1 MRSRELFPQ
10 PHGELELQALRN
22 KEPPQPRGPSL
33 LTLQALQELDL
44 TACSKLSDAS
54 LAKVGLGCG
63 QAGAGVGWG
72 GESQGPGPTH
82 CGLGKFFS
90 LASTACDHSSGWGW
104 GTWKGPGP

>member
-63 QAGAGVGWG
+63 QAGAPG
-72 GESQGPGPTH
+72 GGGQEPGAWAHP
-82 CGLGKFFS
+82 LW
-90 LASTACDHSSGWGW
+90 A
-104 GTWKGPGP
+104 WKVLLIGFYCL